1 MAGVGA
7 LLPYYWRTV
16 STMDF
21 SIGWTMGLTHI
32 ISLLGLITSIALFF
46 LAMLIIRARPKAA
59 ENRFM
64 TVLLLAESWRVLAQ
78 WYNLFP
84 LGPEFIPIIQYY
96 RVVWYFCGILCIM
109 LYLSTVAFYPTKLT
123 KFMTRDSIK
132 TSGFILLFLDRS
144 LIISKTR
151 LVTLMVLYMC
161 KR

>member
-1 MAGVGA
+1 MPDVGA
-7 LLPYYWRTV
+7 LLPYYWRTI

-64 TVLLLAESWRVLAQ
+64 CILLLAESWRVLAQ
-78 WYNLFP
+78 WYNLVP

-96 RVVWYFCGILCIM
+96 RVGWYFCGILCIM
-109 LYLSTVAFYPTKLT
+109 LY
-123 KFMTRDSIK
+123 
-132 TSGFILLFLDRS
+132 ILS
-144 LIISKTR
+144 LIHI
-151 LVTLMVLYMC
+151 
-161 KR
+161 